1 MTPAAFLK
9 LALSLPETVEASHFG
24 QPDIRVRGK
33 IFASPGERANG
44 AAVLKF
50 TPEQQYMLCEAEPDV
65 FSPVPGG
72 WGAKGW
78 TQFFVP
84 KADAATARSALW
96 TAWRNVAPKALQ
108 KLHPAPTQAKA

>member
-9 LALSLPETVEASHFG
+9 LALSLPEAAEASHFG
-24 QPDIRVRGK
+24 QRDIRVRGK

-50 TPEQQYMLCEAEPDV
+50 TPEQQQTFCEAEPGM
-65 FSPVPGG
+65 FTAVPGG

-78 TQFFVP
+78 TQLFVS
-84 KADAATARSALW
+84 KVDAATARSALW
-96 TAWRNVAPKALQ
+96 TAWRNVAPKTLQ
-108 KLHPAPTQAKA
+108 KLHPAPPA

>member
-9 LALSLPETVEASHFG
+9 LALSLPEAAEAAHFG
-24 QPDIRVRGK
+24 QADIRVRGK

-50 TPEQQYMLCEAEPDV
+50 TPDQQQMLCEAEPEI
-65 FSPVPGG
+65 FSAVPGG

-96 TAWRNVAPKALQ
+96 TAWRNVAPKSLL
-108 KLHPAPTQAKA
+108 KLHADPSA